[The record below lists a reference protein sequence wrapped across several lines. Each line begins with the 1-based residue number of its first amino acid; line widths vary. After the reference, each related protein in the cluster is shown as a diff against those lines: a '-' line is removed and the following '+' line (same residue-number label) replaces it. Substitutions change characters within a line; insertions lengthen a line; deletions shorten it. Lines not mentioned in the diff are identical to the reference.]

1 MRFLRFLGD
10 VILPPAPALKGGEE
24 GRFAIGRADALLDAL
39 RAIGEERFF
48 LGGAKRT
55 GALGG
60 RTDLILPQAKRMDWK
75 T

>member
-1 MRFLRFLGD
+1 MGD
-10 VILPPAPALKGGEE
+10 VSLPPAPALKGGEDGRFAM

-48 LGGAKRT
+48 LGGAKRM
-55 GALGG
+55 GGLGG